1 MRYIILTFVLLI
13 STNSFGQ
20 TFDEIMKMNS
30 EDMFVRYM
38 VENGFEIDMNNINKE
53 LIEYRL
59 NPIFIG
65 KNSSWDA
72 AATFEQ
78 PGYFNIAFN
87 FGSSDSKIKY
97 TKIYDQ
103 IKEKC
108 IYGNSKNGAVTYYC
122 KWKEEYQKIITVM
135 NTNGFGMFASSI
147 STYYPDYKFVD

>member
-1 MRYIILTFVLLI
+1 MKNILFTLALLI

-38 VENGFEIDMNNINKE
+38 VENGFEIDMNNTNKK

-59 NPIFIG
+59 NPILNG
-65 KNSSWDA
+65 NNSSWDA
-72 AATFEQ
+72 ASTFEQ
-78 PGYFNIAFN
+78 PGYFNIGFN
-87 FGSSDSKIKY
+87 FASSDSKIKY

-122 KWKEEYQKIITVM
+122 KWKEEYQKMITVI
-135 NTNGFGMFASSI
+135 NVNSIGMFSSSI
-147 STYYPDYKFVD
+147 YTYYPDYKFVD